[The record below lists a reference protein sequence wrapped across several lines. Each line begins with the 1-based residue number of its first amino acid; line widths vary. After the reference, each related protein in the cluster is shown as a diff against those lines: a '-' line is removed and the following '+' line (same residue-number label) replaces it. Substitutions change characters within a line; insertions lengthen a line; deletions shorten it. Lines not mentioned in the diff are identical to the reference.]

1 MNPTDRREQRL
12 QSYKKARSE
21 KEIYERVLAPTLYEF
36 VVWVLQEALQS
47 GKKRLYFLA
56 RDGYQMYLAAQQL
69 CKQYDLDIECRYL
82 KVSRYAVRVPEYH
95 LLGERCLER
104 ICVGGIDVTFEK
116 IMQRAALTD
125 KEAEEIAALA
135 GYTENYR
142 KVINYHEVMQLKDR
156 LKKIPLLFHY
166 IDSHS
171 KEAYGTA
178 IGYLTQEGLLEQIPY
193 ALVDSGWI
201 GTIQQSIEH
210 LLRQRQ
216 PDRKLEGYYFGL
228 YEIPEGEGRENYH
241 SFYFTPWGEIKRKV
255 HFSNSLFEAVFS
267 APEGMTLSYRT
278 VGGKDKIIYVPVTDS
293 RENLN
298 RERISR
304 YICWLE
310 EFLQEKKQSLPQADS
325 GYVEEILSP
334 FMGNPTQFEAEAWDD
349 YETFRPVYEEYKNK
363 FFGKEKF
370 KKEHAKEL
378 NRYHRGKRIVMGNRN
393 AEGKVPVSNWKKYLK
408 NATEEKETLE
418 AEKKEVLEKLRPLQ
432 KVQRSVDLVMMEI
445 EDQPDPE
452 NLLAEEKTACRDQI
466 QKKDRVKKKSY
477 GVEL

>member
-1 MNPTDRREQRL
+1 MNLTDRREQRL
-12 QSYKKARSE
+12 QSYKKIQSE
-21 KEIYERVLAPTLYEF
+21 KEIYKCVLAPTLYEF
-36 VVWVLQEALQS
+36 VLWVLQEALQS
-47 GKKRLYFLA
+47 GTKRLYFLA
-56 RDGYQMYLAAQQL
+56 RDGYQMYLAARQL

-178 IGYLTQEGLLEQIPY
+178 IGYLTQEGLLEPVPY

-210 LLRQRQ
+210 LLRQKQ

-228 YEIPEGEGRENYH
+228 YEIPEGEERENYH

-267 APEGMTLSYRT
+267 APEGMTLSYRAE
-278 VGGKDKIIYVPVTDS
+278 GEKDKIIYIPVTDS

-310 EFLQEKKQSLPQADS
+310 EFLQEKKQSLPQDSKRWEQLPEKNCKCRNQFPQADS
-325 GYVEEILSP
+325 GYVEELLSP
-334 FMGNPTQFEAEAWDD
+334 FMGNPTQFEAEAYGSLLFSDD
-349 YETFRPVYEEYKNK
+349 VREDDNQKVSADFSEQEIKN
-363 FFGKEKF
+363 
-370 KKEHAKEL
+370 HHLL
-378 NRYHRGKRIVMGNRN
+378 NRLLIMTGVRKQVLHESAWIEGSIATCGTLNERGRVRNRWH
-393 AEGKVPVSNWKKYLK
+393 AVFYKYIIYIRK
-408 NATEEKETLE
+408 WIKQNMIHG
-418 AEKKEVLEKLRPLQ
+418 R
-432 KVQRSVDLVMMEI
+432 
-445 EDQPDPE
+445 
-452 NLLAEEKTACRDQI
+452 
-466 QKKDRVKKKSY
+466 
-477 GVEL
+477 

>member
-1 MNPTDRREQRL
+1 MNLTDRREQRL
-12 QSYKKARSE
+12 QSYKKIQSE
-21 KEIYERVLAPTLYEF
+21 KEIYKCVLAPTLYEF
-36 VVWVLQEALQS
+36 VLWVLQEALQS
-47 GKKRLYFLA
+47 GTKRLYFLA
-56 RDGYQMYLAAQQL
+56 RDGYQMYLAARHL

-125 KEAEEIAALA
+125 KEAQEIAALA

-142 KVINYHEVMQLKDR
+142 KVINYHEVIQLKDR

-166 IDSHS
+166 MDSHS

-178 IGYLTQEGLLEQIPY
+178 IGYLTQEGLLEPVSY

-210 LLRQRQ
+210 LLHQKQ

-228 YEIPEGEGRENYH
+228 YEIPEGERRENYH

-278 VGGKDKIIYVPVTDS
+278 EGEKDKIIYVPVTDS

-310 EFLQEKKQSLPQADS
+310 EFLKEKKQSLQQDSKCWEQLPEKNCKCRNQFPQADS
-325 GYVEEILSP
+325 GYVEELLSP
-334 FMGNPTQFEAEAWDD
+334 FMGNPTQFEAEAYGSLIFSDD
-349 YETFRPVYEEYKNK
+349 VREDNNQKVSADFSEQEIKN
-363 FFGKEKF
+363 
-370 KKEHAKEL
+370 HHLL
-378 NRYHRGKRIVMGNRN
+378 NRLLIMTGVRKKVLHESAWIEGSIATCGTLNERGRVRNRWH
-393 AEGKVPVSNWKKYLK
+393 AVFYKYVIYLRKWLK
-408 NATEEKETLE
+408 QNMIHG
-418 AEKKEVLEKLRPLQ
+418 R
-432 KVQRSVDLVMMEI
+432 
-445 EDQPDPE
+445 
-452 NLLAEEKTACRDQI
+452 
-466 QKKDRVKKKSY
+466 
-477 GVEL
+477 

>member
-1 MNPTDRREQRL
+1 MNLTDRREQRL
-12 QSYKKARSE
+12 QSYKKIQSE
-21 KEIYERVLAPTLYEF
+21 KEIYKCVLAPTLYEF
-36 VVWVLQEALQS
+36 VLWVLQEALQS
-47 GKKRLYFLA
+47 GTKRLYFLA
-56 RDGYQMYLAAQQL
+56 RDGYQMYLAARQL

-135 GYTENYR
+135 GYTGNYR
-142 KVINYHEVMQLKDR
+142 KVINYHEVMQLRDR

-178 IGYLTQEGLLEQIPY
+178 IGYLTQEGLLEPVSY

-210 LLRQRQ
+210 LLRQKQ

-278 VGGKDKIIYVPVTDS
+278 EGEKDKIIYVPVTDS

-310 EFLQEKKQSLPQADS
+310 EFLQEKKQSLQQDSQRWEQLPEKNCKCRNQFPQADS
-325 GYVEEILSP
+325 GYVEELLSP
-334 FMGNPTQFEAEAWDD
+334 FMGNPTQFEAEAYGSLLFSDD
-349 YETFRPVYEEYKNK
+349 VREDNNQKVSADFSEQEIKN
-363 FFGKEKF
+363 
-370 KKEHAKEL
+370 HHLL
-378 NRYHRGKRIVMGNRN
+378 NRLLIMTGVRKKVLHESAWIEGSIATCRTLNERGRVRNRWH
-393 AEGKVPVSNWKKYLK
+393 AVFYKYVIYLRKWLK
-408 NATEEKETLE
+408 QNMIHG
-418 AEKKEVLEKLRPLQ
+418 R
-432 KVQRSVDLVMMEI
+432 
-445 EDQPDPE
+445 
-452 NLLAEEKTACRDQI
+452 
-466 QKKDRVKKKSY
+466 
-477 GVEL
+477 

>member
-1 MNPTDRREQRL
+1 MNLTDRREQRL
-12 QSYKKARSE
+12 QSYKKIQSE
-21 KEIYERVLAPTLYEF
+21 QEIYECVLAPTLYEF

-56 RDGYQMYLAAQQL
+56 RDGYQMYLAARQL

-95 LLGERCLER
+95 LLGERCMER

-178 IGYLTQEGLLEQIPY
+178 IGYLTQEGLLEPVPY

-210 LLRQRQ
+210 LLRQKQ

-278 VGGKDKIIYVPVTDS
+278 EGEKDKIIYVPVTDS

-310 EFLQEKKQSLPQADS
+310 EFLKHQGIQVKTGSDSSTSGKLTEQNWKNLPEPDRKL
-325 GYVEEILSP
+325 VEQLLSQ
-334 FMGNPTQFEAEAWDD
+334 FMGNPTQFEAEAYGSLLFSDD
-349 YETFRPVYEEYKNK
+349 VREDNNQKVSADFSEQEIKN
-363 FFGKEKF
+363 
-370 KKEHAKEL
+370 HHLL
-378 NRYHRGKRIVMGNRN
+378 NRLLIMTGVRKKVLHESAWIEGSIATCGTLNERGRVRNRWH
-393 AEGKVPVSNWKKYLK
+393 AVFYKYVIYLRKWLK
-408 NATEEKETLE
+408 QNMIHG
-418 AEKKEVLEKLRPLQ
+418 R
-432 KVQRSVDLVMMEI
+432 
-445 EDQPDPE
+445 
-452 NLLAEEKTACRDQI
+452 
-466 QKKDRVKKKSY
+466 
-477 GVEL
+477 

>member
-1 MNPTDRREQRL
+1 MNLTDRREQRL
-12 QSYKKARSE
+12 QSYKKIQSE
-21 KEIYERVLAPTLYEF
+21 KEIYKCVLAPTLYEF
-36 VVWVLQEALQS
+36 VLWVLQEALQS
-47 GKKRLYFLA
+47 GTKRLYFLA
-56 RDGYQMYLAAQQL
+56 RDGYQMYLAARQL

-125 KEAEEIAALA
+125 KEAGEIAALA

-142 KVINYHEVMQLKDR
+142 KVINYHEVMQLRDR

-178 IGYLTQEGLLEQIPY
+178 IGYLTQEGLLEPVPY

-210 LLRQRQ
+210 LLRQKQ

-228 YEIPEGEGRENYH
+228 YEIPEGEERENYH

-278 VGGKDKIIYVPVTDS
+278 EGEKDKIIYVPVTDS

-310 EFLQEKKQSLPQADS
+310 EFLQEKKQSLPQDSKRWEQLPEKNCKCRNQFPQADS
-325 GYVEEILSP
+325 GYVEELLSP
-334 FMGNPTQFEAEAWDD
+334 FMGNPTQFEAEAYGSLLFSDD
-349 YETFRPVYEEYKNK
+349 VREDNNQKVSADFSEQEIKN
-363 FFGKEKF
+363 
-370 KKEHAKEL
+370 HHLL
-378 NRYHRGKRIVMGNRN
+378 NRLLIMTGVRKKVLHESAWIEGSIATCGTLNERGRVRNRLH
-393 AEGKVPVSNWKKYLK
+393 AVFYKYIIYIRK
-408 NATEEKETLE
+408 WIKQNMIHG
-418 AEKKEVLEKLRPLQ
+418 R
-432 KVQRSVDLVMMEI
+432 
-445 EDQPDPE
+445 
-452 NLLAEEKTACRDQI
+452 
-466 QKKDRVKKKSY
+466 
-477 GVEL
+477 

>member
-12 QSYKKARSE
+12 QSYKKAQSE

-36 VVWVLQEALQS
+36 VLWVLQETLQS

-116 IMQRAALTD
+116 VMQRAALTD
-125 KEAEEIAALA
+125 KEAAEIAALA

-166 IDSHS
+166 IDRHS

-178 IGYLTQEGLLEQIPY
+178 IGYLTQEGLLEPVPY

-210 LLRQRQ
+210 LLRQKQ

-228 YEIPEGEGRENYH
+228 YEIPEGEKRENYH

-267 APEGMTLSYRT
+267 APEGMTLSYRAE
-278 VGGKDKIIYVPVTDS
+278 GEKDKTIYVPVTDS

-298 RERISR
+298 GERISR
-304 YICWLE
+304 YICWLD
-310 EFLQEKKQSLPQADS
+310 EFMWENQKGRNSRKALSDQDDKCMEQWSEKECKSRKQLPQVDS
-325 GYVEEILSP
+325 KYVEELLSP
-334 FMGNPTQFEAEAWDD
+334 FMGDPTQFEAEAYGSLLFSDD
-349 YETFRPVYEEYKNK
+349 VREDN
-363 FFGKEKF
+363 
-370 KKEHAKEL
+370 
-378 NRYHRGKRIVMGNRN
+378 NQ
-393 AEGKVPVSNWKKYLK
+393 KVS
-408 NATEEKETLE
+408 ADFSEKEIKNHHLFNRLLIMTGIRKKVLHESAWIEGSIASCKTLD
-418 AEKKEVLEKLRPLQ
+418 EKGRARNRWHAVFYKYIIYIRKWLK
-432 KVQRSVDLVMMEI
+432 QR
-445 EDQPDPE
+445 
-452 NLLAEEKTACRDQI
+452 NR
-466 QKKDRVKKKSY
+466 
-477 GVEL
+477 

>member
-12 QSYKKARSE
+12 QSYKKAQSE

-36 VVWVLQEALQS
+36 VLWVLQEALQS

-69 CKQYDLDIECRYL
+69 CKRYDLDIECRYL

-116 IMQRAALTD
+116 VMQRAALTD
-125 KEAEEIAALA
+125 IEATEIAALA
-135 GYTENYR
+135 GYTEKYR

-166 IDSHS
+166 IDRHS
-171 KEAYGTA
+171 REAYGTA
-178 IGYLTQEGLLEQIPY
+178 IGYLTQEGLLEPVPY

-210 LLRQRQ
+210 LLRQKQ

-228 YEIPEGEGRENYH
+228 YEIPEGERRENYH

-267 APEGMTLSYRT
+267 APEGMTLSYRAEEE
-278 VGGKDKIIYVPVTDS
+278 KDKTIYVPVTDS

-304 YICWLE
+304 YVCWLE
-310 EFLQEKKQSLPQADS
+310 EFLRENKQLPEANC
-325 GYVEEILSP
+325 ERIENLLSQ
-334 FMGNPTQFEAEAWDD
+334 FMGNPTQFEAEAYGSLLFSDD
-349 YETFRPVYEEYKNK
+349 VREDNNQKVSADFSEQEIKN
-363 FFGKEKF
+363 
-370 KKEHAKEL
+370 HHLL
-378 NRYHRGKRIVMGNRN
+378 NRLLIMTGIRKKVLHESAWI
-393 AEGKVPVSNWKKYLK
+393 EGSIASCKTLD
-408 NATEEKETLE
+408 EKG
-418 AEKKEVLEKLRPLQ
+418 
-432 KVQRSVDLVMMEI
+432 
-445 EDQPDPE
+445 
-452 NLLAEEKTACRDQI
+452 
-466 QKKDRVKKKSY
+466 RVKNRRHAVFYKYIIYIRKWMKQRQAENKKA
-477 GVEL
+477 GK

>member
-12 QSYKKARSE
+12 QSYKKVQFE
-21 KEIYERVLAPTLYEF
+21 KEIYERVLAPTLYEY
-36 VVWVLQEALQS
+36 VLWVLQETLQS

-125 KEAEEIAALA
+125 KEAQEIAALA

-178 IGYLTQEGLLEQIPY
+178 IGYLTQEGLLEPVPY

-210 LLRQRQ
+210 LLRQKQ

-228 YEIPEGEGRENYH
+228 YEIPEGERRENYH

-267 APEGMTLSYRT
+267 APEGMTLSYRAE
-278 VGGKDKIIYVPVTDS
+278 GEKDKTIYVSVTDS

-310 EFLQEKKQSLPQADS
+310 EFLQEKKQSLQQDSKRWEQLPEKNCKCRNQFPQADS
-325 GYVEEILSP
+325 GYVEELLSP
-334 FMGNPTQFEAEAWDD
+334 FMGNPTQFEAEAYGSLLFSDD
-349 YETFRPVYEEYKNK
+349 VREENHQSVSAEFSEQEIKN
-363 FFGKEKF
+363 
-370 KKEHAKEL
+370 HHLL
-378 NRYHRGKRIVMGNRN
+378 NRLLIMTGVRKKVLHESAWIEGSIATCGTLNERGRVRNRWH
-393 AEGKVPVSNWKKYLK
+393 AVFYKYVIYLRKWLK
-408 NATEEKETLE
+408 QNMIHG
-418 AEKKEVLEKLRPLQ
+418 R
-432 KVQRSVDLVMMEI
+432 
-445 EDQPDPE
+445 
-452 NLLAEEKTACRDQI
+452 
-466 QKKDRVKKKSY
+466 
-477 GVEL
+477 

>member
-1 MNPTDRREQRL
+1 MNLTDRREQRL

-47 GKKRLYFLA
+47 GTKRLYFLA
-56 RDGYQMYLAAQQL
+56 RDGYQMYLAARKL

-125 KEAEEIAALA
+125 KEAQEIAALA

-228 YEIPEGEGRENYH
+228 YEIPEGERRENYH

-278 VGGKDKIIYVPVTDS
+278 EGEKDKIIYVPVTDS

-310 EFLQEKKQSLPQADS
+310 EFLQEKKQSLQQDSKRWEQLPEKNCKCRNQFPQADS
-325 GYVEEILSP
+325 GYVEELLSP
-334 FMGNPTQFEAEAWDD
+334 FMGNPTQFEAEAYGSLLFSDD
-349 YETFRPVYEEYKNK
+349 VREDNNQKVSADFSEQEIKN
-363 FFGKEKF
+363 
-370 KKEHAKEL
+370 HHLL
-378 NRYHRGKRIVMGNRN
+378 NRLLIMTGVRKQVLHESAWIEGSIATCGTLNERGRVRNRWH
-393 AEGKVPVSNWKKYLK
+393 AVFYKYIIYIRK
-408 NATEEKETLE
+408 WIKQNMIHG
-418 AEKKEVLEKLRPLQ
+418 R
-432 KVQRSVDLVMMEI
+432 
-445 EDQPDPE
+445 
-452 NLLAEEKTACRDQI
+452 
-466 QKKDRVKKKSY
+466 
-477 GVEL
+477 

>member
-1 MNPTDRREQRL
+1 MNLTDRREQRL
-12 QSYKKARSE
+12 QSYKKIQSE
-21 KEIYERVLAPTLYEF
+21 KEIYKCVLAPTLYEF
-36 VVWVLQEALQS
+36 VLWVLQEALQS
-47 GKKRLYFLA
+47 GTKRLYFLA
-56 RDGYQMYLAAQQL
+56 RDGYQMYLAARQL

-125 KEAEEIAALA
+125 KEAQEIAALA

-310 EFLQEKKQSLPQADS
+310 EFLQEKKQSLPQDSKRWEQLPEKNCKCRNQFPQADS
-325 GYVEEILSP
+325 GYVEELLSP
-334 FMGNPTQFEAEAWDD
+334 FMGNPTQFEAEAYGSLLFSDD
-349 YETFRPVYEEYKNK
+349 VREDDNQKVSADFSEQEIKN
-363 FFGKEKF
+363 
-370 KKEHAKEL
+370 HHLL
-378 NRYHRGKRIVMGNRN
+378 NRLLIMTGVRKQVLHESAWIEGSIATCGTLNERGRVRNRWH
-393 AEGKVPVSNWKKYLK
+393 AVFYKYIIYIRK
-408 NATEEKETLE
+408 WIKQNMIHG
-418 AEKKEVLEKLRPLQ
+418 R
-432 KVQRSVDLVMMEI
+432 
-445 EDQPDPE
+445 
-452 NLLAEEKTACRDQI
+452 
-466 QKKDRVKKKSY
+466 
-477 GVEL
+477 